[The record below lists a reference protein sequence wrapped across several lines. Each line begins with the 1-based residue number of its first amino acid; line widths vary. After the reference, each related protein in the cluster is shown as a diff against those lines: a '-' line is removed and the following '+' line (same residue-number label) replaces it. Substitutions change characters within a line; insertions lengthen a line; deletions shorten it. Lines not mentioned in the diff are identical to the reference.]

1 MKNHPI
7 NNQSCNESKTDLS
20 YWQGWLFGF
29 YKNKGINLDDA
40 SDLVQNVLIKIH
52 TNLDAIEAPKMKS
65 WVTSVAT
72 NELTDY
78 FRQKGKI
85 SVVRDQEEEIKT
97 SEIGPEQKMENQEE
111 INQLKE
117 FLSELSPNHFEVLD
131 LYYFQNL
138 TKPEIAKKLNIP
150 LGTVKSRIF
159 SALEMIKNKYK

>member
-7 NNQSCNESKTDLS
+7 NNYESKEAVLS
-20 YWQGWLFGF
+20 QWQGWLFGF

-52 TNLDAIEAPKMKS
+52 NNLDAIEATKLKS
-65 WVTSVAT
+65 WITSVAS

-78 FRQKGKI
+78 FRQKGKMK
-85 SVVRDQEEEIKT
+85 VVRDQEEEIKT
-97 SEIGPEQKMENQEE
+97 LELGPEQKMENQEE
-111 INQLKE
+111 INKLKE
-117 FLSELSPNHFEVLD
+117 ALSELTPNHFEVIE
-131 LYYFQNL
+131 LYYFHNL
-138 TKPEIAKKLNIP
+138 TKPEIAKKLDIP